1 MGQNR
6 NLRKNMTT
14 HSLAQEVIYEFF
26 QDTEENTLHLS
37 VHTKVERNSE
47 VISMQFNVT
56 DAIRMFASL
65 ASILPRMENLCKEP
79 LGQEFVRAIVED
91 QPIKEICGVV
101 PFYFTSNKLPEIKA
115 GDLVAVGDTVIG
127 RALSPTEADGT
138 VNIAIDSIVYGSAL
152 KEQPIQMTVRVNAR
166 DLVVIHE

>member
-1 MGQNR
+1 VLNKNR
-6 NLRKNMTT
+6 GCKKCDYTGF
-14 HSLAQEVIYEFF
+14 AYAKIPCVC
-26 QDTEENTLHLS
+26 QDKPS
-37 VHTKVERNSE
+37 
-47 VISMQFNVT
+47 F
-56 DAIRMFASL
+56 
-65 ASILPRMENLCKEP
+65 
-79 LGQEFVRAIVED
+79 VED